1 MKIIEIL
8 NRKWVLPLLE
18 IFWNDPQSLRFS
30 ELENKMK
37 EDVSERI
44 SAKVLSERLS
54 ELTGMGIIHRERDF
68 FNPKHVMYN
77 LTELGESLRD
87 LFDVIKN
94 FDDELSLAQNSV
106 TEYDTISNNVIA

>member
-1 MKIIEIL
+1 MKIIDIL

-54 ELTGMGIIHRERDF
+54 ELTSIGIIHRDRDF
-68 FNPKHVMYN
+68 FYPKHEM
-77 LTELGESLRD
+77 
-87 LFDVIKN
+87 
-94 FDDELSLAQNSV
+94 
-106 TEYDTISNNVIA
+106 